1 MSLLRPQVTT
11 RDALR
16 NAYVRLRTPKDL
28 AGGKG
33 SPALPP
39 WTVSDSNR
47 PPPACKAG
55 ALPDELTARVMAF
68 RRPGKAIEPG

>member
-1 MSLLRPQVTT
+1 MSLLRPQATT

-47 PPPACKAG
+47 
-55 ALPDELTARVMAF
+55 TASCLQG
-68 RRPGKAIEPG
+68 RRSTR